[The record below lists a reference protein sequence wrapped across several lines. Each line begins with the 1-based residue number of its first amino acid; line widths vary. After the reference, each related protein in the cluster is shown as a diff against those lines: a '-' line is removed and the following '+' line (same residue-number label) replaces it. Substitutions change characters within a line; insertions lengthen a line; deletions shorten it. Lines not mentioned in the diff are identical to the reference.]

1 MDAKQGNN
9 SLLNHVL
16 YIPKIIPEANL
27 LFPRL
32 REEVQWQEIMWRQ
45 GRKLPR
51 LCAPSIWLTSEI
63 GMLLHAWVREFF
75 LCSYGVNVTISDIF
89 ANYYRNGNDYLPHH
103 RDQYD
108 DLHVISLSFGAA
120 RTFSFQPSVQKGV
133 TPSGNEVNHTFKLS
147 EGDIIV
153 FDPYTNQHY
162 THGIAK
168 QPGVKTGRINLTC
181 FVRFDKL
188 PYGLPRLEGEV
199 ITPSEVM
206 VRAILQGMK

>member
-1 MDAKQGNN
+1 MEPNLAH
-9 SLLNHVL
+9 HVVYL
-16 YIPKIIPEANL
+16 PKVIPEASFL
-27 LFPRL
+27 YTRL
-32 REEVQWQEIMWRQ
+32 QEEVKWQEIVWRQ

-51 LCAPSIWLTSEI
+51 LCAPSVWMTSEV
-63 GMLLHAWVREFF
+63 GMLLHSWVREFF
-75 LCSYGVNVTISDIF
+75 LCGYGVNVEISDIF

-108 DLHVISLSFGAA
+108 DLHVVSLSFGAT
-120 RTFSFQPSVQKGV
+120 RTFSFQPSVQKGI
-133 TPSGNEVNHTFKLS
+133 TPSGNEKNKSFELG
-147 EGDIIV
+147 EGDVII

-188 PYGLPRLEGEV
+188 PYGLPFLKDQI

-206 VRAILQGMK
+206 VRTIMQNME

>member
-1 MDAKQGNN
+1 
-9 SLLNHVL
+9 
-16 YIPKIIPEANL
+16 
-27 LFPRL
+27 
-32 REEVQWQEIMWRQ
+32 
-45 GRKLPR
+45 
-51 LCAPSIWLTSEI
+51 
-63 GMLLHAWVREFF
+63 MLLHAWVREFF
-75 LCSYGVNVTISDIF
+75 LCSYDVNVTISDIF

-108 DLHVISLSFGAA
+108 DLHVVSLSFGAT

-133 TPSGNEVNHTFKLS
+133 TPSGNEKSKGIPRSFELA

-153 FDPYTNQHY
+153 FDPYINQHY

-199 ITPSEVM
+199 ITPSEIM